1 VSSST
6 TTSKHDGR
14 SWTLAVTAARTAEDN
29 LGKDVV
35 VLDMRRQSPLFDYF
49 VIATGSSRRQMH
61 AMSEEIDHKLE
72 DDLGDQRMGIEGYK
86 DSQWILLDYGTVV
99 VHLFD
104 EQARQY
110 YLLENLWA
118 EAEPIEWVRGTPPTG
133 QFENV
138 PES

>member
-1 VSSST
+1 
-6 TTSKHDGR
+6 
-14 SWTLAVTAARTAEDN
+14 
-29 LGKDVV
+29 
-35 VLDMRRQSPLFDYF
+35 
-49 VIATGSSRRQMH
+49 MH